1 MESVIRLN
9 REIFVNMLLALLL
22 VASSLTTA
30 ATDWAT
36 VLAGEHRSESNRARD
51 SFRNPAQT
59 LEFFGVTPS
68 SVVVEMYPGGGWYT
82 EVLAPVLAKEGTL
95 YAAQFGINYSAYA
108 RRAMGSFLT
117 KIGTQDDIYGN
128 VIITE
133 FSPSS
138 STAMAPDGTADV
150 VLSFRNI
157 HSWIRLNSVERAFM
171 AAYTALKPGGIFGV
185 VQHRSDPG
193 RSLEDMKSSGY
204 VTEAFVIEMAELI
217 GFELVGQS
225 EVNANSRDTKD
236 YENGVWTLP
245 PSYRM
250 GDTDRDKYTAI
261 GESDRMTLK
270 FQKPL

>member
-9 REIFVNMLLALLL
+9 REIFVNTLLALLL
-22 VASSLTTA
+22 VASSSTAA
-30 ATDWAT
+30 ATDWST
-36 VLAGEHRSESNRARD
+36 VLAGEHRSESNRLRD

-59 LEFFGVTPS
+59 LEFFGVTPT

-95 YAAQFGINYSAYA
+95 YAAQFGINDSAYA
-108 RRAMGSFLT
+108 RRAMGAFLT

-128 VIITE
+128 VVVTE

-150 VLSFRNI
+150 ALSFRNI

-225 EVNANSRDTKD
+225 EVNANPRDTKE

-250 GDTDRDKYTAI
+250 GDTDRDKYAAI